1 VAEAPGGYWDNVTK
15 LSVVLV
21 TAAALIVSGFV
32 ADTGSTVQASG
43 LIAYSVSHPMPSGVE
58 TGHICLLDPSTG
70 RTQRLTHERYVFDY
84 VPAWSPAG
92 VLAFTRRFYNEQQ
105 TDNIFTIH
113 SSRTTPRLLQRAGNN
128 LWPSWSPD
136 GKQIV
141 YATGYHGFELR
152 VMNAD
157 GSGVRS
163 LGPSGSVSGPA
174 WSPDGTRILY
184 SRSDFGNSVWVVGAD
199 GRGDRMLIENAV
211 GGRWSPDG
219 GRIVFL
225 RSGAGERL
233 HLWVATADG
242 ASGRP
247 LTAAGAEDR
256 SPSWSADATEI
267 VFERNGDLHVIGADG
282 TAERRLTTTRLVE
295 RYPAWSGQTR
305 DLGHPACSVL
315 GGAGG
320 QRLSGTPSPDYVY
333 GGGGDD
339 EIRTGGGRDVALG
352 EAGADQIH
360 GGSDSDALG
369 GGPGADRLYGDA
381 GPDVLYGGPG
391 ADLLVGGAGSD
402 GFRCGPGRDTV
413 ILRGRERAA
422 RDCERRIR
430 LG

>member
-1 VAEAPGGYWDNVTK
+1 MTK

-32 ADTGSTVQASG
+32 ADTGSTIQASG
-43 LIAYSVSHPMPSGVE
+43 LIAYSVAHPMPSGVE
-58 TGHICLLDPSTG
+58 TRHICLLDPSTG

-84 VPAWSPAG
+84 GPAWSPAG
-92 VLAFTRRFYNEQQ
+92 VLAFTRRFYNEDQ

-113 SSRTTPRLLQRAGNN
+113 SSGTNLRLLQRDGNN

-141 YATGYHGFELR
+141 YATGFHGFELR

-163 LGPSGSVSGPA
+163 LGPSGGVSGPA
-174 WSPDGTRILY
+174 WSPDGTRIMY
-184 SRSDFGNSVWVVGAD
+184 SRNDFGNSVWVVGTD
-199 GRGDRMLIENAV
+199 GRGARRLIDNAE

-219 GRIVFL
+219 GRVVFS
-225 RSGAGERL
+225 RFGAGRRSQI
-233 HLWVATADG
+233 WVATADG
-242 ASGRP
+242 ANERQ
-247 LTAAGAEDR
+247 LTIGGAYDR
-256 SPSWSADATEI
+256 SPSWSADGTEI
-267 VFERNGDLHVIGADG
+267 VFERNGDLYAIGADG
-282 TAERRLTTTRLVE
+282 TAGRRLTRTRLVE
-295 RYPAWSGQTR
+295 RYPAWSTQAQV
-305 DLGHPACSVL
+305 LGRPACSVL

-352 EAGADQIH
+352 EAGADRIH
-360 GGSDSDALG
+360 GGAHSDALG
-369 GGPGADRLYGDA
+369 GGSGPDVLYGDA
-381 GPDVLYGGPG
+381 GPDILYGGPG

-402 GFRCGPGRDTV
+402 SFRCGPGRDTV
-413 ILRGRERAA
+413 ILDSRERAG
-422 RDCERRIR
+422 RDCEVRIR
-430 LG
+430 SG